1 MVIQLNGRITDKG
14 DLELD
19 LPSGLPAGDARIT
32 IEIPTETDWSEEDL
46 ARALRT
52 EPLTGAQIV
61 EAGLIGGWA
70 DAGITDSTAWVEE
83 LRRKRREA
91 RGW

>member
-1 MVIQLNGRITDKG
+1 MVIQLNGRITEDG

-19 LPSGLPAGDARIT
+19 LPSGLPAGEARIT
-32 IEIPTETDWSEEDL
+32 IEIPTETEWSADEL

-52 EPLTGAQIV
+52 EPLSGAEIV
-61 EAGLIGGWA
+61 KAGLTGGWA
-70 DAGITDSTAWVEE
+70 DAGITDSAAWVAEQ
-83 LRRKRREA
+83 RQKRREA